1 MYLSELQ
8 FCLGMCPGERLL
20 DHMATI
26 FNFLRNL
33 YTVKQLFIHLFLDLK
48 AQSSSEQRYEL
59 ICSFIHS
66 TNIYNSLSQIIH
78 GSYFLGVYI
87 LGQDIYIYRHQQ

>member
-8 FCLGMCPGERLL
+8 FCLDICPGERLL
-20 DHMATI
+20 DHISTI

-33 YTVKQLFIHLFLDLK
+33 YTVKQLFIHLLLYLK
-48 AQSSSEQRYEL
+48 ARSSNEQINEL

-78 GSYFLGVYI
+78 GPYFLGAYI
-87 LGQDIYIYRHQQ
+87 LGQDIYI

>member
-8 FCLGMCPGERLL
+8 FCLGICPGERLL

-26 FNFLRNL
+26 FNFLRTL
-33 YTVKQLFIHLFLDLK
+33 YTIKQLFIHLFLDLK
-48 AQSSSEQRYEL
+48 AQSSSEQISEL

-66 TNIYNSLSQIIH
+66 TDICNSLSQIMAQR
-78 GSYFLGVYI
+78 LKR
-87 LGQDIYIYRHQQ
+87 LPAMWET